1 MFSFVYKFAKR
12 NKSEQAYE
20 FGIKCLG
27 NQFLFHRSD
36 LSAMQENIHNHTVGL
51 QSKLMH
57 CMINIIILC
66 ECFRM
71 LSYRSVD
78 IRKSL
83 QLEELLAREDLE
95 MTIAEEVAKKIISD
109 WLTRCVKRMRAVSR
123 NVNIL

>member
-1 MFSFVYKFAKR
+1 M
-12 NKSEQAYE
+12 
-20 FGIKCLG
+20 CLG

-36 LSAMQENIHNHTVGL
+36 LSAMQERLIPNKVYIILLLLLSNIHNYTVGL
-51 QSKLMH
+51 QSKSMR
-57 CMINIIILC
+57 CMINIIIFC

-123 NVNIL
+123 

>member
-1 MFSFVYKFAKR
+1 M
-12 NKSEQAYE
+12 YE
-20 FGIKCLG
+20 
-27 NQFLFHRSD
+27 NV
-36 LSAMQENIHNHTVGL
+36 HNYTVCL

-57 CMINIIILC
+57 CMINIIILY

-123 NVNIL
+123 KCRHFIVSAQHSNKRSQSHIDISMYFIVLFYKQNIFTQQH

>member
-1 MFSFVYKFAKR
+1 MFSLVYKFAKR

-20 FGIKCLG
+20 FGIICLG
-27 NQFLFHRSD
+27 NQFLFHWLD
-36 LSAMQENIHNHTVGL
+36 LSAIQENIHNYTVGL

-57 CMINIIILC
+57 CMINIIILY

-123 NVNIL
+123 